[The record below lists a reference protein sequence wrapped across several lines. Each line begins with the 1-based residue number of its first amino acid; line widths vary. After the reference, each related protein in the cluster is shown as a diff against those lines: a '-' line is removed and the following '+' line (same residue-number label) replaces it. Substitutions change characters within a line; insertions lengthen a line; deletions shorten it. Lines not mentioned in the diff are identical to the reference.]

1 MKAVHGP
8 NRCARHVQ
16 KDARK
21 KDRCKKTTRD
31 TRPIMLKWLRLT
43 WLVCSH
49 KLVFSVFS
57 SPFSFFLLPR
67 FHLLYVLDCR
77 PDDSCS
83 PASISFNLS
92 PNIALCARRVGHLFS
107 FVSQYSFV
115 CSMPWP
121 MISQSTSMSFLLS
134 FCIAPNRF
142 SCEGFLFQKE
152 RPDSCA
158 SISFHLSPS
167 IPLCA
172 RWLSPFWSI
181 LCELDVLAG
190 WLLQLYRHF
199 FWFVSQ
205 FFSVYV
211 LDALSG

>member
-134 FCIAPNRF
+134 FCQTGLAVRGSYSKKKGRTAVLAFPFI
-142 SCEGFLFQKE
+142 CLLVFLCVL
-152 RPDSCA
+152 DD
-158 SISFHLSPS
+158 FHL
-167 IPLCA
+167 
-172 RWLSPFWSI
+172 F
-181 LCELDVLAG
+181 G
-190 WLLQLYRHF
+190 
-199 FWFVSQ
+199 VS
-205 FFSVYV
+205 S
-211 LDALSG
+211 AS